1 MGQRVMK
8 VETLLKT
15 LQTAGC
21 ERVDVVQT
29 GASWDIGFRG
39 GASTKNSGKMFPLL
53 RKRARDY
60 CTEVDPEIFPTNL
73 INFVQGDNGSLG
85 PRP

>member
-39 GASTKNSGKMFPLL
+39 GGKYKKFRQNVSSTAKT
-53 RKRARDY
+53 RKR
-60 CTEVDPEIFPTNL
+60 L
-73 INFVQGDNGSLG
+73 LH
-85 PRP
+85 